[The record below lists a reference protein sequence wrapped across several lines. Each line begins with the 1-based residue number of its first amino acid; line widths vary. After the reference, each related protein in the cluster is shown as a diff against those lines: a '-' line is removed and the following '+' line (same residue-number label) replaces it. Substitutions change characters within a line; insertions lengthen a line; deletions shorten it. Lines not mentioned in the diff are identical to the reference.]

1 MSVLSILRGKKFQ
14 NLEKIIT
21 PEFQEKTL
29 AAFSV
34 VLKFFS
40 NSSTENKC
48 QLRKW
53 YFFWKSSPLFFSF
66 FSIGRA
72 FVFIFWEI
80 FLMYIV
86 ANTFFSVLWVFMGFL
101 ESFFEIFMW
110 FDSVFFLYVVEAII
124 YGGIFRSNCENFES
138 KDDRNREEI
147 FFFLNFF
154 FVTNAL
160 SFF

>member
-1 MSVLSILRGKKFQ
+1 MKTRFRCPLWQFH
-14 NLEKIIT
+14 
-21 PEFQEKTL
+21 EKTL
-29 AAFSV
+29 AAFLVCCSF
-34 VLKFFS
+34 LFS

-53 YFFWKSSPLFFSF
+53 YFFFESLLLFFFSF

-86 ANTFFSVLWVFMGFL
+86 ANTFFSVLWVFMGLFGK
-101 ESFFEIFMW
+101 FFEIFIG
-110 FDSVFFLYVVEAII
+110 FCFLYVEAII

>member
-53 YFFWKSSPLFFSF
+53 YFLKVFSSYFSF

-86 ANTFFSVLWVFMGFL
+86 ANTFFSVLWVFMGLFGK
-101 ESFFEIFMW
+101 FFEIFIG
-110 FDSVFFLYVVEAII
+110 FCFLYVEAII

-138 KDDRNREEI
+138 KDDRNREERI
-147 FFFLNFF
+147 LFFLLLFGCFFF
-154 FVTNAL
+154 TNAL
-160 SFF
+160 SFV